1 MVRERAQRK
10 AREQDMTGQ
19 SSAGHYLHLTG
30 RGVFPSGSL
39 LPLMA
44 TLGLLGFE
52 WNMAVAAQPPGPD
65 AFGYTVQTTT
75 QYAFLQITNRSGA
88 TNVGTKVLS
97 LDDDTPYTANIGFT
111 FNFYGT
117 NYTNIS
123 FTPNG
128 FMTFTAQSS
137 NYVNV
142 DLTSASPS
150 NDLPAIAV
158 LWDDWDTQQ
167 PYTDAVYYKTVGT
180 APSRQFVVQ
189 WNKLDAVNS
198 DGTNTVTFEARLFE
212 SSNRILFSY
221 FNTVI
226 ADESTPIASLG
237 VGATVGIR
245 DTSGQT
251 NGRNLEWSYNQGVI
265 TNGLNL
271 LFSLANH
278 PPVASNDL
286 ATTLEDT
293 PVTINVL
300 ANDSDSDADPLAL
313 VSVTQ
318 PANGVVT
325 TNLNTTVTFMPAT
338 NFFGTDQFSYT
349 ISDGQGGSATGMV
362 SVAVI
367 AVNDRPTL
375 DPLSGLAILEDAGPQ
390 TVSLTGISAG
400 TANENDT
407 LTVIADTTNTALVTN
422 LVVSYTSPD
431 STGSLSFNLVTNAFG
446 TATITVTV
454 NDGQPSNNIVS
465 RSLTLTVTP
474 VNDPPT
480 LAPLNN
486 LNILENA
493 GMQVVSL
500 IGISPGPGSEKTQAV
515 SITAMS
521 SNPALIPNPSV
532 NYTSP
537 GSTGTLTFAPLTN
550 QFGTATIKVVLQ
562 DNGGTANGGMDSLTN
577 SFTVT
582 VAGLMI
588 NSISNQPGGTVV
600 IRFQGISGHQYA
612 IEASQDLMSWS
623 TLSNAL
629 EDAPGEFEFEDT
641 RTASFIARFYRLRS
655 L

>member
-1 MVRERAQRK
+1 
-10 AREQDMTGQ
+10 MTGQ
-19 SSAGHYLHLTG
+19 SSANHYLHRTRRDG
-30 RGVFPSGSL
+30 FSGGFL
-39 LPLMA
+39 LLLA
-44 TLGLLGFE
+44 GLGFLCFAR
-52 WNMAVAAQPPGPD
+52 NLAVAAYPPGPD
-65 AFGYTVQTTT
+65 AFGYTVQATT
-75 QYAFLQITNRSGA
+75 QYSFLQITNRSGA
-88 TNVGTKVLS
+88 TNVGIRVLT

-167 PYTDAVYYKTVGT
+167 PYTDAVYYKTIGT
-180 APSRQFVVQ
+180 TPSRQFVVQ
-189 WNKLDAVNS
+189 WNKLDSVNS

-226 ADESTPIASLG
+226 SDESTPIAGLG
-237 VGATVGIR
+237 IGATVGIR

-251 NGRNLEWSYNQGVI
+251 NGRNLEWSYNQCVI

-271 LFSLANH
+271 LFSLPNH
-278 PPVASNDL
+278 PPVASNDI

-300 ANDSDSDADPLAL
+300 ANDSDPDADPLAI
-313 VSVTQ
+313 VWVTQ
-318 PANGVVT
+318 PANGVAT
-325 TNLNTTVTFMPAT
+325 TNANDTVTYMPAT
-338 NFFGTDQFSYT
+338 NFFGIDQFTYQ
-349 ISDGQGGSATGMV
+349 ISDGLGGSATGTV
-362 SVAVI
+362 SVTVI
-367 AVNDRPTL
+367 AVNDPPTIN
-375 DPLSGLAILEDAGPQ
+375 PLSGAAILEDAGLQ

-400 TANENDT
+400 AANENET
-407 LTVIADTTNTALVTN
+407 LTVTADTTNTALVTN
-422 LVVSYTSPD
+422 LVVTYTSPD

-454 NDGQPSNNIVS
+454 NDGEPSNNIVS
-465 RSLTLTVTP
+465 RSFTLTVTP

-480 LAPLNN
+480 LDPLNN

-500 IGISPGPGSEKTQAV
+500 TGISPGPGNEKTQAV

-550 QFGTATIKVVLQ
+550 QFGTATITVVLQ
-562 DNGGTANGGMDSLTN
+562 DNGGTANGGVDSLTN
-577 SFTVT
+577 SFTTT
-582 VAGLMI
+582 VAGLII
-588 NSISNQPGGTVV
+588 NSISNQPGGNVV
-600 IRFQGISGHQYA
+600 IRFQGIAGHQYA
-612 IEASQDLMSWS
+612 IEASPDLMSWS
-623 TLSNAL
+623 TLGNAM
-629 EDAPGEFEFEDT
+629 EDTPGEFEFEDT
-641 RTASFIARFYRLRS
+641 GTAGLAARFYRLRS